1 MFQKLLNTLTHR
13 EEKEKKDIFDGI
25 VGHENTKN
33 ILNLAL
39 ESNKPVSILLVGP
52 PGVAKTELILKILN
66 HNRNKSYFTV
76 GSQSTKAG
84 MIDYLFEKRPKVLV
98 VDELETMPKSDQ
110 VVLLGLTQ
118 NGILAETKIK
128 KTRQTQL
135 DCSVFATANSTKK
148 ILAPLLTR
156 FLILEIKEYTRPEF
170 MEICKGMLMREEGQ
184 DETTALFIASQVYD
198 RLAKP
203 TPRDCVKVARMYKKI
218 SDINM
223 LIDSMGG
230 LPEQ

>member
-1 MFQKLLNTLTHR
+1 MFNKLLATLTHKGK
-13 EEKEKKDIFDGI
+13 EEKEDIFDGI

-39 ESNKPVSILLVGP
+39 QSDKPVSILLVGP

-66 HNRNKSYFTV
+66 QYRNKSYFTV

-84 MIDYLFEKRPKVLV
+84 MIDYLFEKRPKILV

-148 ILAPLLTR
+148 ILPPLLTR
-156 FLILEIKEYTRPEF
+156 FVVLEIKEYTRPEF
-170 MEICKGMLMREEGQ
+170 MEICVGMLTRDEGQ

-203 TPRDCVKVARMYKKI
+203 TPRDCVKIARMYKKI

-223 LIDSMGG
+223 LVDSMGG
-230 LPEQ
+230 K